1 MDPKIVTIRLVNQIR
16 RTQIIA
22 FFFVFQARYL
32 KSNAMAKNT
41 FAIMASIEARL
52 KIAKT
57 RFRKAVTIASVWP
70 LYQLAS
76 ELEII
81 WKGRLTAT

>member
-1 MDPKIVTIRLVNQIR
+1 MDPKIVTTRLVNQIKR
-16 RTQIIA
+16 PQIMA

-41 FAIMASIEARL
+41 FAIMASIEAGLR
-52 KIAKT
+52 IAKT
-57 RFRKAVTIASVWP
+57 RFRKAVNIASVWP

-76 ELEII
+76 EMEMIQ
-81 WKGRLTAT
+81 KGRLTDT

>member
-1 MDPKIVTIRLVNQIR
+1 MHPKIATIRLVNQRGI
-16 RTQIIA
+16 TQIMA
-22 FFFVFQARYL
+22 FFFVFQAWYL
-32 KSNAMAKNT
+32 KSNAMSKNT

-52 KIAKT
+52 RIAKT

-76 ELEII
+76 ELEVI
-81 WKGRLTAT
+81 KAG

>member
-1 MDPKIVTIRLVNQIR
+1 MDPKMVTTRLVNQIK
-16 RTQIIA
+16 RTQIMA

-41 FAIMASIEARL
+41 FAIMASIEAELR
-52 KIAKT
+52 IAKT
-57 RFRKAVTIASVWP
+57 RFRKAVNIASVCP

-76 ELEII
+76 EIEII
-81 WKGRLTAT
+81 WKGRLIDT